1 MCDSLQEHTC
11 KAAAAIAPRLLAE
24 DDLLVCGS
32 DDDSDL
38 EATAMVLEDAQEVEQ
53 QDEDQKLYL
62 TQGFSTGCDA
72 AMPEGG
78 VAIHKVYKTA
88 HRASD
93 DGGAACGVATR
104 SLTFNFSVD
113 LDDLEGCKLC
123 WRSGC
128 APWVR
133 RQTDAAGSEP
143 ELPESS
149 SDDDGFGDAKDNLL
163 DNVWTQTT
171 CRLALLQMMTRPHGK
186 LTPSSFLYG

>member
-1 MCDSLQEHTC
+1 M
-11 KAAAAIAPRLLAE
+11 
-24 DDLLVCGS
+24 
-32 DDDSDL
+32 
-38 EATAMVLEDAQEVEQ
+38 
-53 QDEDQKLYL
+53 
-62 TQGFSTGCDA
+62 
-72 AMPEGG
+72 
-78 VAIHKVYKTA
+78 IHKVYKTA

-93 DGGAACGVATR
+93 EGGAACGVATK

-113 LDDLEGCKLC
+113 DDDLEGCKLC

-163 DNVWTQTT
+163 DNG
-171 CRLALLQMMTRPHGK
+171 LDPDDL
-186 LTPSSFLYG
+186 